1 MDVSICSG
9 RGIGDNWQVGV
20 KGSGKCLLN
29 HSLVVEVKRKEDG
42 FGDVKAHEVEGSHI
56 S

>member
-1 MDVSICSG
+1 ML
-9 RGIGDNWQVGV
+9 VGFFGSDLLPELDFE
-20 KGSGKCLLN
+20 GSGKCLLN